1 MKLLIK
7 IVLSVFI
14 LFILISGSGIF
25 FLTRG
30 LKAGEALEIN
40 PVDLSVLNDGVYNG
54 VYEGGRWTN
63 EVEVMVKGH
72 RIESVKIVKDVRFP
86 KPEVTEELVG
96 RVLKE
101 QSPKI
106 DAISGSTVT
115 CKAYLKSIENAL
127 RED

>member
-72 RIESVKIVKDVRFP
+72 RIESVKIVKDVLFP

-96 RVLKE
+96 RVLEE

-127 RED
+127 KED